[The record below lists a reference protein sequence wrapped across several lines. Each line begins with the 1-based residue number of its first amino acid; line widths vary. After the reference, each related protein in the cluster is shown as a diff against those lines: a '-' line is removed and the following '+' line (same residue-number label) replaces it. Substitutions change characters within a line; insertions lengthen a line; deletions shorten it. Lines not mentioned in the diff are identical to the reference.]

1 MTMPEPRTQ
10 VARLSDAERDQAIE
24 LLRDHSVQG
33 RLSHETFLRR
43 IDLVLHARG
52 RAELD
57 AVISDLPS
65 HRRFS
70 DLLFGSVRALSSFG
84 FRLQTAWGNPRL
96 PSITL
101 PETGGAPLR
110 IGRWEGCDLRLS
122 HTSVSRVHA
131 ELFRGWDEPGDKPE
145 SVAGSGGGGWLLRDL
160 GSTNGTQ
167 VNGSRIIGA
176 VPVRPG
182 DRVVFG
188 NTAFRLIAR

>member
-1 MTMPEPRTQ
+1 MTTPEPLTD

-43 IDLVLHARG
+43 MDLVLRARG

-57 AVISDLPS
+57 ALTCDLPTQGS
-65 HRRFS
+65 ASR
-70 DLLFGSVRALSSFG
+70 LLVSSVRALSSLG
-84 FRLQTAWGNPRL
+84 HRLQLAWRQPRL
-96 PSITL
+96 TPITL
-101 PETGGAPLR
+101 PEGGSAPLR
-110 IGRWEGCDLRLS
+110 IGRLAGCDLRL
-122 HTSVSRVHA
+122 TDPSVSRVHA
-131 ELFRGWDEPGDKPE
+131 ELLRDDR
-145 SVAGSGGGGWLLRDL
+145 ADGGGDVSGSGWLLRDL

-167 VNGSRIIGA
+167 VNGSRIISA

-188 NTAFRLIAR
+188 NIAFRLTATR

>member
-1 MTMPEPRTQ
+1 MTTPEPLTD

-52 RAELD
+52 RSELD
-57 AVISDLPS
+57 AVTADLPERS
-65 HRRFS
+65 GLAR
-70 DLLFGSVRALSSFG
+70 LLVGSVRALSSLG
-84 FRLQTAWGNPRL
+84 LRLQNAWQHPRL

-101 PETGGAPLR
+101 PATDSAPLR
-110 IGRWEGCDLRLS
+110 IGRLEGCDLRLS

-131 ELFRGWDEPGDKPE
+131 ELLREPGDR
-145 SVAGSGGGGWLLRDL
+145 WLLRDL

-167 VNGSRIIGA
+167 VNGSRIIGTVA
-176 VPVRPG
+176 VRPG
-182 DRVVFG
+182 DRVAFG
-188 NTAFRLIAR
+188 GAVYRLAAR